1 MGNFL
6 KTQNSFICGEMSPE
20 FYATDNPNGLSELE
34 NVDVLESGGL
44 KRRAGLKKIGSAS
57 NGAIIVPF
65 AITENEKYL
74 LVISNLTIEVYSN
87 DVKIA
92 TMNAPWYRADL
103 PKLQYA
109 QRFNN
114 LFFVHPDYQPRV
126 FIKTENGFSIN
137 FFNFSANAQA
147 GANIPFMRFD
157 DMAGVSI
164 TISNS
169 NIENNYAIFT
179 TNVDFWTQNAVNERL
194 FVDNKQWV
202 VATVQDAR
210 NAIVYTNG
218 SFVSPGVP
226 VHDWYE
232 AAFSEKRGWPNCVSF
247 YQNRLVFAG
256 THTAPNSVWMSKV
269 GDYYNFD
276 AGTGLD
282 DEAIYVA
289 LLSAQHHQICTL
301 VSSDKLQILTSVG
314 EWAISNSPL
323 TPSNVDIKQ
332 HTSIGSSI
340 TRFLPPQ
347 QIESRTVFIS
357 ESGKDIRELD
367 LDTLGENYSAVDLCT
382 FAKHLM
388 NNPISMAYNQTS
400 HQLFIVMD
408 DGSISVLTK
417 YNTQDI
423 TAWAKY
429 KTDGDFLYVGVLD
442 NSTYVIVKRDN
453 AYSLEKFDDTCLNDA
468 SEYGFSY
475 KISAFPTIINNHCP
489 KKLRARK
496 ISVRMINTKT
506 LYVNGYRMDIPNSA
520 YSDEIYGYIG
530 YLKINLLVK

>member
-1 MGNFL
+1 
-6 KTQNSFICGEMSPE
+6 
-20 FYATDNPNGLSELE
+20 
-34 NVDVLESGGL
+34 
-44 KRRAGLKKIGSAS
+44 
-57 NGAIIVPF
+57 
-65 AITENEKYL
+65 
-74 LVISNLTIEVYSN
+74 
-87 DVKIA
+87 
-92 TMNAPWYRADL
+92 
-103 PKLQYA
+103 
-109 QRFNN
+109 
-114 LFFVHPDYQPRV
+114 
-126 FIKTENGFSIN
+126 
-137 FFNFSANAQA
+137 
-147 GANIPFMRFD
+147 
-157 DMAGVSI
+157 
-164 TISNS
+164 
-169 NIENNYAIFT
+169 
-179 TNVDFWTQNAVNERL
+179 
-194 FVDNKQWV
+194 
-202 VATVQDAR
+202 
-210 NAIVYTNG
+210 
-218 SFVSPGVP
+218 VP

-520 YSDEIYGYIG
+520 YSDESSGYSG
-530 YLKINLLVK
+530 DLTINLFGTETETMRPLWTISSNEQLPATILSVTVDGWYSI